1 MGPAERSAL
10 YLAMIE
16 TLALLH
22 SFDLQSLG
30 LQGYGR
36 GPGYCKRQVQLL
48 TFSFFFL
55 VFEYLFDLQA
65 KLLIISDH
73 ILAINPL
80 LSSTNCAQSEAT
92 TTFQIDSVMLYLWK
106 DTHLLLE

>member
-36 GPGYCKRQVQLL
+36 GPGYCKRQVQFNILL
-48 TFSFFFL
+48 FCL
-55 VFEYLFDLQA
+55 VFECLFDLQA
-65 KLLIISDH
+65 KLLIINDC
-73 ILAINPL
+73 ILGIKTS
-80 LSSTNCAQSEAT
+80 LSSMNCAQSEAT
-92 TTFQIDSVMLYLWK
+92 TTFRLIL
-106 DTHLLLE
+106 